1 MGVFFSYFL
10 LKQWN
15 SFTYRDQEQSLKVK
29 YRDKIPILRLWQVDI
44 KKFSIHHLHS
54 KIETFKTEN
63 NTAPPTLNSSTEFI
77 NINAS
82 NYIRIKL

>member
-1 MGVFFSYFL
+1 MTSRHEKIFHS
-10 LKQWN
+10 
-15 SFTYRDQEQSLKVK
+15 SLA
-29 YRDKIPILRLWQVDI
+29 L
-44 KKFSIHHLHS
+44 